1 MPPGPA
7 PVVRSVQ
14 RAQVVFELFRGKGS
28 SDDRRTRIQ
37 VLPSGH
43 YCWSSR
49 RPLLRPSRREG
60 PGGRALRPRGAP
72 LSSGHMSDPTPAPPD
87 APAAATPVSEFE
99 RRLEWSAIS
108 TFVFIAILLALL
120 GMGLSSLFM
129 KPWHPV
135 GLGDDPDVVAA
146 AALLAGPASVT
157 TNGLRWS
164 AAALGGEV
172 SDGAPGTDLTRRA
185 SAARQKFEAAH
196 ARHRRDPRPLA
207 GIAAL
212 EMIAH
217 DYAKAAGHYR
227 RACEAAPRY
236 GEGRL
241 GAGVALALQADRTPE
256 TWQSR
261 ALRLQAI
268 AEFAMVD
275 STLAE
280 YPLATYN
287 RALVLR
293 DADRPADAAF
303 WAGRY
308 LARDGSSAWA
318 ENMRAIA
325 GTPAR

>member
-1 MPPGPA
+1 
-7 PVVRSVQ
+7 
-14 RAQVVFELFRGKGS
+14 
-28 SDDRRTRIQ
+28 
-37 VLPSGH
+37 
-43 YCWSSR
+43 
-49 RPLLRPSRREG
+49 
-60 PGGRALRPRGAP
+60 
-72 LSSGHMSDPTPAPPD
+72 MSEPTPAPPD
-87 APAAATPVSEFE
+87 ASGPPDAPAAPDAPTPVSEFE

-108 TFVFIAILLALL
+108 TIVFVAILLGLL

-129 KPWHPV
+129 KPWHPEGV
-135 GLGDDPDVVAA
+135 GNDPDAIAA
-146 AALLAGPASVT
+146 AGLLAGPASAT

-172 SDGAPGTDLTRRA
+172 ADGAPGTGLTQRA
-185 SAARQKFEAAH
+185 AAARPRLETAH

-207 GIAAL
+207 AIAAL
-212 EMIAH
+212 EMVAH
-217 DYAKAAGHYR
+217 DYGKAAGHYR

-256 TWQSR
+256 PWQSR

-293 DADRPADAAF
+293 DADRSAEAAF
-303 WAGRY
+303 WASRY
-308 LARDGSSAWA
+308 LARDAASEWA
-318 ENMRAIA
+318 ARMRVIA
-325 GTPAR
+325 GAAAR

>member
-1 MPPGPA
+1 
-7 PVVRSVQ
+7 
-14 RAQVVFELFRGKGS
+14 
-28 SDDRRTRIQ
+28 
-37 VLPSGH
+37 
-43 YCWSSR
+43 
-49 RPLLRPSRREG
+49 
-60 PGGRALRPRGAP
+60 
-72 LSSGHMSDPTPAPPD
+72 MSEPTPAPPD
-87 APAAATPVSEFE
+87 TPAAATPVSEFE

-108 TFVFIAILLALL
+108 TIVFVAILLALL

-129 KPWHPV
+129 KPWHPE
-135 GLGDDPDVVAA
+135 GLGDDPDAIAA
-146 AALLAGPASVT
+146 AALLSGPASAT

-172 SDGAPGTDLTRRA
+172 PDDAPGGDLTRRA
-185 SAARQKFEAAH
+185 AAARPKFEAAH
-196 ARHRRDPRPLA
+196 ARHLRDPRPLA
-207 GIAAL
+207 ALAAL

-256 TWQSR
+256 PWQSR
-261 ALRLQAI
+261 ALRLQAV

-293 DADRPADAAF
+293 DVDRNAEAAF
-303 WAGRY
+303 WASRY
-308 LARDGSSAWA
+308 LARDGASAWA
-318 ENMRAIA
+318 DRMRAIA
-325 GTPAR
+325 GTAAR